1 MFGYEYNHSEADGN
15 GLEFISFMT
24 STKKVDE
31 HDLIYG
37 EGIMVMI
44 DNKKQKTE
52 IYQCRWERGAPKE
65 LCHLLTMR
73 DEVMGEAELPAVM
86 KNLGVKVEEA
96 NHDA

>member
-1 MFGYEYNHSEADGN
+1 MFGYEYNHSEVDGN

-24 STKKVDE
+24 SPPKVDE

-37 EGIMVMI
+37 EGIMIMV

-52 IYQCRWERGAPKE
+52 IYKCRWERGGPKE
-65 LCHLLTMR
+65 LRHLLTMH

-86 KNLGVKVEEA
+86 GRLGVEVEEA
-96 NHDA
+96 NHDD